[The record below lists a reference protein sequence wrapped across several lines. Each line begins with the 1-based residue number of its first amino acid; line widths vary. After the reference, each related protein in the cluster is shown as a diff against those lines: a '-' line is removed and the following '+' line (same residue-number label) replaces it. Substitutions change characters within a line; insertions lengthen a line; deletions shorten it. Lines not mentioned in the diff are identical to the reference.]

1 MLNFTG
7 NVAGSMEDGKDVL
20 AKQEADFV
28 EVPSEAASADS
39 SRNVGEE
46 TLPSNDDADHLDV
59 HEEHPDYTTFAKKD
73 FVDLLKNLTTE
84 NDFKKVDFILRE
96 VKPLY
101 DELRE
106 KEKEEAL
113 KTFTESGGNADDFEF
128 RPSDLDSSFDA
139 NYRLI
144 RDRRNQFNKS
154 QEEQKNDNYRRKNEL
169 LEQLRAIVDS
179 EDSDQS
185 FNAFKEIQKNWKNVG
200 PVPNAQVKPLWASYS
215 ALVDRFYDHRSISF
229 ELKELDRKKNLE
241 AKVELCVRAEKL
253 IDVERLK
260 DAVRELNELHNEF
273 KHIGP
278 VPKEEKDA
286 VWQRFK
292 AASDAIYAKRDAFLD
307 NLNKEQVK
315 NLDEKLRIA
324 EEVAA
329 FANFE
334 TDRIKEWNQK
344 TQEILAIQKKWEGIG
359 AVTRSK
365 AKEVNKKFWSA
376 FKAFFSKKNVF
387 FRKLDEERDKNL
399 QAKKDIIRQAHEL
412 KESKDWD
419 KTANALKDLQ
429 KKWKDIGPVPEKMR
443 EKVFQEFKEAC
454 DFFFGQRRTQFEK
467 VENEQEVNLKEKD
480 ALCEELENLTATKT
494 GTPEQLQSIIE
505 RFNAIGFV
513 PKKSINDSRNR
524 FKTAVDTFVA
534 HLDGLSGDEKDR
546 LQLEIQLGNLK
557 NDPQG
562 ERKLYQRE
570 QAIRKRISK
579 IENDIATLKNNMEF
593 FGRSKNAEAYK
604 AEFTQQINAATE
616 QLKTLKGQLK
626 LLKTVG

>member
-1 MLNFTG
+1 
-7 NVAGSMEDGKDVL
+7 MEDGKDVM
-20 AKQEADFV
+20 AKQEAGFV
-28 EVPSEAASADS
+28 DVPSEATASVS

-46 TLPSNDDADHLDV
+46 NEAAEDHDHLEV
-59 HEEHPDYTTFAKKD
+59 HEEHPDYSTFAKKD
-73 FVDLLKNLTTE
+73 FVELLKNLTGD

-113 KTFTESGGNADDFEF
+113 KVFVESGGNADDFEY
-128 RPSDLDSSFDA
+128 RGGDLDNAFDA

-154 QEEQKNDNYRRKNEL
+154 QEEQKNENLRRKNEL
-169 LEQLRAIVDS
+169 LEQLRVLVDG

-185 FNAFKEIQKNWKNVG
+185 FNAFKELQKNWKNVG
-200 PVPNAQVKPLWASYS
+200 PVPNAHVKPLWASYT
-215 ALVDRFYDHRSISF
+215 ALVDRFYDHRSIYF

-241 AKVELCVRAEKL
+241 SKVELCVRAEKL
-253 IDVERLK
+253 IEVERLK

-278 VPKEEKDA
+278 VPQGEKDA
-286 VWQRFK
+286 VWHRFK

-329 FANFE
+329 FASFE

-376 FKAFFSKKNVF
+376 FKTFFSRKNIF
-387 FRKLDEERDKNL
+387 FRKLDEEREKNL
-399 QAKKDIIRQAHEL
+399 QAKRDIIRQAHEL
-412 KESKDWD
+412 KESHDWD
-419 KTANALKDLQ
+419 KTANTLKELQ
-429 KKWKDIGPVPEKMR
+429 KSWKDIGPVPEKMR

-454 DFFFGQRRTQFEK
+454 DFFFGQRRNQFEK
-467 VENEQEVNLKEKD
+467 LENEQEVNLQQKD
-480 ALCEELENLTATKT
+480 ALCQELETLTSTRA
-494 GTPEQLQSIIE
+494 GTPEQLQSIVE
-505 RFNAIGFV
+505 RFNSIGFV

-524 FKTAVDTFVA
+524 FKAAVDQFIA
-534 HLDGLSGDEKDR
+534 QLDGLSADDKDR
-546 LQLEIQLGNLK
+546 LQLEVQLGNLK

-570 QAIRKRISK
+570 QTIRKRISK
-579 IENDIATLKNNMEF
+579 IENDIATLRNNMEF

-604 AEFTQQINAATE
+604 AEFAQQIDAATE
-616 QLKTLKGQLK
+616 QLKALKGQLK

>member
-1 MLNFTG
+1 
-7 NVAGSMEDGKDVL
+7 MEDGKEVL

-28 EVPSEAASADS
+28 EVPSEATAAES
-39 SRNVGEE
+39 SRNVGEDHPAPGE
-46 TLPSNDDADHLDV
+46 ESDHLETP
-59 HEEHPDYTTFAKKD
+59 EEHSDYTTFAKKD
-73 FVDLLKNLTTE
+73 FVELLKSLAAD
-84 NDFKKVDFILRE
+84 NDFRKVDFILRE

-106 KEKEEAL
+106 KEKDEAL
-113 KTFTESGGNADDFEF
+113 KVFVESGGSADDFEY
-128 RPSDLDSSFDA
+128 RQSDLDSSFDA
-139 NYRLI
+139 NFRLI
-144 RDRRNQFNKS
+144 RDRKNQFNKS
-154 QEEQKNDNYRRKNEL
+154 QEEQKNENLRRKNEL
-169 LEQLRAIVDS
+169 LEQLRVLVDA

-185 FNAFKEIQKNWKNVG
+185 FNTFKEIQKNWKVVG
-200 PVPNAQVKPLWASYS
+200 SVPNAHVKPLWASYT
-215 ALVDRFYDHRSISF
+215 ALVDRFYDHRSIYF

-241 AKVELCVRAEKL
+241 SKVELCVRAEKL
-253 IDVERLK
+253 LAVEKLK
-260 DAVRELNELHNEF
+260 DAVRELNDLHNEF
-273 KHIGP
+273 KHLGP
-278 VPKEEKDA
+278 VPKDEKDA
-286 VWQRFK
+286 VWHRFK
-292 AASDAIYAKRDAFLD
+292 AASDAIYAKRDTFLD
-307 NLNKEQVK
+307 QINKEQVK

-387 FRKLDEERDKNL
+387 FRKLDEEREKNL
-399 QAKKDIIRQAHEL
+399 QAKRDIIRQAHEL

-443 EKVFQEFKEAC
+443 EKVFQEFKDAC
-454 DFFFGQRRTQFEK
+454 DFFFGQRRNEFDKLEG
-467 VENEQEVNLKEKD
+467 EQETNLQQKD
-480 ALCEELENLTATKT
+480 ALCQELETMTAGKT
-494 GTPEQLQSIIE
+494 GTAEQLQDIVE
-505 RFNAIGFV
+505 RFNSIGFV
-513 PKKSINDSRNR
+513 PKKNINDSKNR
-524 FKTAVDTFVA
+524 FKTAVDQFIA
-534 HLDGLSGDEKDR
+534 RLDLSADEKDR
-546 LQLEIQLGNLK
+546 LSLEVQLGNLR

-570 QAIRKRISK
+570 QGIRKRISK

-593 FGRSKNAEAYK
+593 FGRSKNAAAYK
-604 AEFTQQINAATE
+604 AEFAQQIDAATV
-616 QLKTLKGQLK
+616 QLNALKGQLK

>member
-1 MLNFTG
+1 
-7 NVAGSMEDGKDVL
+7 MEDGKEVL
-20 AKQEADFV
+20 AKQEEGFV
-28 EVPSEAASADS
+28 EVPSESNAGES
-39 SRNVGEE
+39 SRNVGEDQFHSEE
-46 TLPSNDDADHLDV
+46 TDHLEH
-59 HEEHPDYTTFAKKD
+59 HEEHADYSTFTKKD
-73 FVDLLKNLTTE
+73 FVELLKNLSGD
-84 NDFKKVDFILRE
+84 NDFRKVDFILRE

-101 DELRE
+101 DDLRE

-113 KTFTESGGNADDFEF
+113 KVFVQSGGNADDFEY
-128 RPSDLDSSFDA
+128 RPSEFDTSFDA

-144 RDRRNQFNKS
+144 RDRKNQFNKS
-154 QEEQKNDNYRRKNEL
+154 QEEQKNENLRRKNEL
-169 LEQLRAIVDS
+169 LEQLRVLVDG
-179 EDSDQS
+179 EDSDQG
-185 FNAFKEIQKNWKNVG
+185 FNTFKEIQKNWKSVG
-200 PVPNAQVKPLWASYS
+200 PVPNTQVKPLWASYT
-215 ALVDRFYDHRSISF
+215 ALVDRYYDNRSIYF

-241 AKVELCVRAEKL
+241 SKVELCVRAEKL
-253 IDVERLK
+253 MGVEKLK

-307 NLNKEQVK
+307 QINKEQVK

-387 FRKLDEERDKNL
+387 FRKLDEEREKNL
-399 QAKKDIIRQAHEL
+399 HAKKEIIRLAHEL

-419 KTANALKDLQ
+419 KTANTLKDLQ
-429 KKWKDIGPVPEKMR
+429 RRWKDIGPVPEKMR

-454 DFFFGQRRTQFEK
+454 DFFFGQRRNEFDK
-467 VENEQEVNLKEKD
+467 VEGEQEVNLQQKD
-480 ALCEELENLTATKT
+480 ALCQELESLTASKT
-494 GTPEQLQSIIE
+494 GTPDQLQEIVE
-505 RFNAIGFV
+505 KFNAIGFV
-513 PKKSINDSRNR
+513 PKKSINDSKNR
-524 FKTAVDTFVA
+524 FRTAVDQFIA
-534 HLDGLSGDEKDR
+534 QLGISPDEKDR
-546 LQLEIQLGNLK
+546 LQLEVQLGNLR

-604 AEFTQQINAATE
+604 AEFAQQIDAATE

>member
-1 MLNFTG
+1 MEI
-7 NVAGSMEDGKDVL
+7 VAGRMEDGKEVL
-20 AKQEADFV
+20 AKQEAGFV
-28 EVPSEAASADS
+28 EVPSEATPDES
-39 SRNVGEE
+39 SRIVGE
-46 TLPSNDDADHLDV
+46 DHDV
-59 HEEHPDYTTFAKKD
+59 SGEEPEHEEHPDYSTFSKKD
-73 FVDLLKNLTTE
+73 FVELLKTLATD
-84 NDFKKVDFILRE
+84 NDFRKVEFILRE

-113 KTFTESGGNADDFEF
+113 KVFVESGGNADDFEY
-128 RPSDLDSSFDA
+128 RQSDLDSSFDA
-139 NYRLI
+139 NFRLI
-144 RDRRNQFNKS
+144 RDRRNQFHKS
-154 QEEQKNDNYRRKNEL
+154 QEDQKNENLRRKNEL
-169 LEQLRAIVDS
+169 LEQLRVLTDA

-185 FNAFKEIQKNWKNVG
+185 FNTFKEIQKNWKNVG
-200 PVPNAQVKPLWASYS
+200 PVPNTQIKPLWASYT
-215 ALVDRFYDHRSISF
+215 ALVDRFYDNRSIYF

-241 AKVELCVRAEKL
+241 SKVELCVRAEKL
-253 IDVERLK
+253 MEVEKLK

-278 VPKEEKDA
+278 VPKDEKDA

-307 NLNKEQVK
+307 QINKEQVK

-329 FANFE
+329 FASFE

-387 FRKLDEERDKNL
+387 FRKLDEEREKNL

-429 KKWKDIGPVPEKMR
+429 KRWKDLGPVPEKMR

-454 DFFFGQRRTQFEK
+454 DFFFGQRRNEFDKLEG
-467 VENEQEVNLKEKD
+467 EQEVNLQQKD
-480 ALCEELENLTATKT
+480 ALCLELETLTSNKA
-494 GTPEQLQSIIE
+494 GTPDQLQDIVE
-505 RFNAIGFV
+505 RFNALGFV
-513 PKKSINDSRNR
+513 PKKSINDSKNR
-524 FKTAVDTFVA
+524 FKTAVDQFIA
-534 HLDGLSGDEKDR
+534 KLDLPADEKDR
-546 LQLEIQLGNLK
+546 LTLEVTLGNLR

-570 QAIRKRISK
+570 QTIRKRISK

-604 AEFTQQINAATE
+604 AEFAQQIDAATV
-616 QLKTLKGQLK
+616 QLTALKGQLK

>member
-1 MLNFTG
+1 
-7 NVAGSMEDGKDVL
+7 MEDGKDVI
-20 AKQEADFV
+20 AKQEAGFV
-28 EVPSEAASADS
+28 DVPSEATASES
-39 SRNVGEE
+39 SRNVGE
-46 TLPSNDDADHLDV
+46 DIDAPTGESDHLDT
-59 HEEHPDYTTFAKKD
+59 HDDHPDYSSFSKKD
-73 FVDLLKNLTTE
+73 FVDLLKGLTAE
-84 NDFKKVDFILRE
+84 NDFKKIDFILRE

-101 DELRE
+101 DEARD

-113 KTFTESGGNADDFEF
+113 KSFIESGGSADDFEY
-128 RPSDLDSSFDA
+128 RQGELDNSFDA
-139 NYRLI
+139 TYRLL
-144 RDRRNQFNKS
+144 RDRKNQFNRS
-154 QEEQKNDNYRRKNEL
+154 QEEQKNENLRHKNEL
-169 LEQLRAIVDS
+169 LEQLRALVDA

-185 FNAFKEIQKNWKNVG
+185 FHKFKELQKEWKNVG
-200 PVPNAQVKPLWASYS
+200 PVPNSQVKPLWASYS
-215 ALVDRFYDHRSISF
+215 ALVDRFYDNRSIYF

-241 AKVELCVRAEKL
+241 GKIELCVRAEKL
-253 IDVERLK
+253 LEVEKLK

-286 VWQRFK
+286 VWHRFK

-307 NLNKEQVK
+307 QLNKEQVK
-315 NLDEKLRIA
+315 NLDEKLKIA

-344 TQEILAIQKKWEGIG
+344 TQEILALQKRWEGVG

-376 FKAFFSKKNVF
+376 FKAFFSKKSVF
-387 FRKLDEERDKNL
+387 FRKLDEEREKNL
-399 QAKKDIIRQAHEL
+399 AAKREIIQQAHQL

-429 KKWKDIGPVPEKMR
+429 RQWKEIGPVPEKMR

-454 DFFFGQRRTQFEK
+454 DFFFGQRRSQFEK
-467 VENEQEVNLKEKD
+467 VENEQEVNLQEKD
-480 ALCEELENLTATKT
+480 ALCKELEELSATRS
-494 GTPEQLQSIIE
+494 GTVEQLQSIVE
-505 RFNAIGFV
+505 RFNSIGFV

-524 FKTAVDTFVA
+524 FKAAVDQFIA
-534 HLDGLSGDEKDR
+534 QMDGLSEDDKER
-546 LQLEIQLGNLK
+546 LQLEVQLGNLR

-570 QAIRKRISK
+570 QTIRKRISK

-593 FGRSKNAEAYK
+593 FGRSKNADAYK
-604 AEFTQQINAATE
+604 AEFAQQIDAATV
-616 QLKTLKGQLK
+616 QLNALKGQLK

>member
-1 MLNFTG
+1 
-7 NVAGSMEDGKDVL
+7 MEDGKDVM
-20 AKQEADFV
+20 AKQEAGFV
-28 EVPSEAASADS
+28 DVPSEATAGES
-39 SRNVGEE
+39 SRSLGEE
-46 TLPSNDDADHLDV
+46 LHEVSDEADHLDS
-59 HEEHPDYTTFAKKD
+59 HEEHPDYSTFTKKD
-73 FVDLLKNLTTE
+73 FVDLLKNLSGDG
-84 NDFKKVDFILRE
+84 DFKKIDFILRE

-101 DELRE
+101 DDIRD

-113 KTFTESGGNADDFEF
+113 KVFVASGGNADDFEY
-128 RPSDLDSSFDA
+128 RGNDLDNAFDA

-144 RDRRNQFNKS
+144 RDRRNQFNRS
-154 QEEQKNDNYRRKNEL
+154 QEEQKNENFRRKNEL
-169 LEQLRAIVDS
+169 LEQLRLLVDG

-185 FNAFKEIQKNWKNVG
+185 FNAFKEIQKKWKEVG
-200 PVPNAQVKPLWASYS
+200 PVPNAQVKPLWASYT
-215 ALVDRFYDHRSISF
+215 ALVDRFYDHRSIYF

-241 AKVELCVRAEKL
+241 GKIELCVRAEKL
-253 IDVERLK
+253 IEVEKLK

-307 NLNKEQVK
+307 RLNKEQVK

-376 FKAFFSKKNVF
+376 FKAFFSRKNVF
-387 FRKLDEERDKNL
+387 FRKLDEEREKNL
-399 QAKKDIIRQAHEL
+399 HAKRDIIRQALEL
-412 KESKDWD
+412 KESQDWD
-419 KTANALKDLQ
+419 QTANTLKDLQ
-429 KKWKDIGPVPEKMR
+429 KQWKDIGPVPEKMR

-454 DFFFGQRRTQFEK
+454 DFFFGQRRGQFEK
-467 VENEQEVNLKEKD
+467 VEHEQEVNLQQKD
-480 ALCEELENLTATKT
+480 ALCQELETLTTTRT
-494 GTPEQLQSIIE
+494 GTPEQLQSIVE

-513 PKKSINDSRNR
+513 PKKAINDSRNR
-524 FKTAVDTFVA
+524 FKSAVDQFIA
-534 HLDGLSGDEKDR
+534 QLNGLSTDDKDR
-546 LQLEIQLGNLK
+546 LQLEVQLGNLR

-570 QAIRKRISK
+570 QTIRKRISK
-579 IENDIATLKNNMEF
+579 IENDIATLKNNLEF

-604 AEFTQQINAATE
+604 AEFSQQIEAANE
-616 QLKTLKGQLK
+616 QLKALKGQLK

>member
-1 MLNFTG
+1 MKLQ
-7 NVAGSMEDGKDVL
+7 GSMEDGKDVI
-20 AKQEADFV
+20 AKQEAGFV
-28 EVPSEAASADS
+28 DVSSEATPSES
-39 SRNVGEE
+39 SRNVGEDTE
-46 TLPSNDDADHLDV
+46 ASADDSDHLET
-59 HEEHPDYTTFAKKD
+59 HEEHPDYSTFSKKD
-73 FVDLLKNLTTE
+73 FVDLLKNLTAE
-84 NDFKKVDFILRE
+84 NDFKKIDFVLRE
-96 VKPLY
+96 VRPLY
-101 DELRE
+101 DEMRD
-106 KEKEEAL
+106 KEKDEAL
-113 KTFTESGGNADDFEF
+113 KSFVESGGNTDDFEY
-128 RPSDLDSSFDA
+128 RQGDLDNSFDA
-139 NYRLI
+139 TFRLL

-154 QEEQKNDNYRRKNEL
+154 QEEQKNENFRKKNEI
-169 LEQLRAIVDS
+169 LEQLRAIADT

-185 FNAFKEIQKNWKNVG
+185 FNKFKELQKEWKNVG

-215 ALVDRFYDHRSISF
+215 ALVDRFYDNRSIYF

-241 AKVELCVRAEKL
+241 SKIELCVRAEKL
-253 IDVERLK
+253 LEVEKLK
-260 DAVRELNELHNEF
+260 DAVRELNDLHNEF

-286 VWQRFK
+286 VWHRFK
-292 AASDAIYAKRDAFLD
+292 AASDAIYAKRDTFLD
-307 NLNKEQVK
+307 NINKEQVK
-315 NLDEKLRIA
+315 NLDEKLKIA

-344 TQEILAIQKKWEGIG
+344 TQEILALQKKWEGVG

-376 FKAFFSKKNVF
+376 FKAFFSRKNVF

-399 QAKKDIIRQAHEL
+399 VAKKDIIRQALDL

-419 KTANALKDLQ
+419 KTANSLKDLQ
-429 KKWKDIGPVPEKMR
+429 RQWKEIGPVPEKMR
-443 EKVFQEFKEAC
+443 EKIFQEFKDAC
-454 DFFFGQRRTQFEK
+454 DFFFGQRRNQFERIDS
-467 VENEQEVNLKEKD
+467 EQEDNLQQKD
-480 ALCEELENLTATKT
+480 ALCKELEDLTATRL
-494 GTPEQLQSIIE
+494 GTPEQLQSIVE
-505 RFNAIGFV
+505 QFNTIGFV

-524 FKTAVDTFVA
+524 FKEAVDKFIA
-534 HLDGLSGDEKDR
+534 QLGGLSEDERER
-546 LQLEIQLGNLK
+546 LSLEVQLGNLK

-570 QAIRKRISK
+570 QTIRKRISK

-604 AEFTQQINAATE
+604 AEFAQQIDAATV
-616 QLKTLKGQLK
+616 QLNALKGQLK

>member
-1 MLNFTG
+1 M
-7 NVAGSMEDGKDVL
+7 A
-20 AKQEADFV
+20 
-28 EVPSEAASADS
+28 VPSESAPGES
-39 SRNVGEE
+39 SRNMGEDQLSSGEE
-46 TLPSNDDADHLDV
+46 HDHIES
-59 HEEHPDYTTFAKKD
+59 HEEHPDYSTFTKKD
-73 FVDLLKNLTTE
+73 FVELLKNLSGD
-84 NDFKKVDFILRE
+84 NDFRKVDFILRE
-96 VKPLY
+96 VKPLF

-113 KTFTESGGNADDFEF
+113 KVFVESGGNADDFEY
-128 RPSDLDSSFDA
+128 RQGDLDNAFDA

-144 RDRRNQFNKS
+144 RDRKNQFNRS
-154 QEEQKNDNYRRKNEL
+154 QEEQKNENLRRKNDL
-169 LEQLRAIVDS
+169 LEQLRALVDA

-185 FNAFKEIQKNWKNVG
+185 FNTFKEIQKNWKSVG
-200 PVPNAQVKPLWASYS
+200 PVPNAHVKPLWASYT
-215 ALVDRFYDHRSISF
+215 ALVDRFYDHRSIYF

-241 AKVELCVRAEKL
+241 SKVELCVRAEKL
-253 IDVERLK
+253 MEVEKLK

-278 VPKEEKDA
+278 VPKDEKDA
-286 VWQRFK
+286 VWHRFK

-307 NLNKEQVK
+307 QINKEQVK

-329 FANFE
+329 FATFE

-387 FRKLDEERDKNL
+387 FRKLDEEREKNL

-419 KTANALKDLQ
+419 KTANTLKELQ
-429 KKWKDIGPVPEKMR
+429 RKWKEIGPVPEKMR

-454 DFFFGQRRTQFEK
+454 DFFFGQRRNEFEK
-467 VENEQEVNLKEKD
+467 VENEQEVNLAQKD
-480 ALCEELENLTATKT
+480 ALCQELETLTANKS
-494 GTPEQLQSIIE
+494 GTADALQEIVAK
-505 RFNAIGFV
+505 FNSIGFV
-513 PKKSINDSRNR
+513 PKKSINDSKNR
-524 FKTAVDTFVA
+524 FRTAVDQFIA
-534 HLDGLSGDEKDR
+534 QLDLPADEKDR
-546 LQLEIQLGNLK
+546 LQLEVQLGNLR

-604 AEFTQQINAATE
+604 AEFSQQIDAATE

>member
-1 MLNFTG
+1 MKSQ
-7 NVAGSMEDGKDVL
+7 GSMEDGKDVI
-20 AKQEADFV
+20 AKQEAGFV
-28 EVPSEAASADS
+28 DVPSEATASES
-39 SRNVGEE
+39 SRNVGEDIE
-46 TLPSNDDADHLDV
+46 VPADESDHLDS
-59 HEEHPDYTTFAKKD
+59 HEEHPDYSSFTKKD
-73 FVDLLKNLTTE
+73 FVDLLKGLTAE
-84 NDFKKVDFILRE
+84 NDFKKMDFILRE
-96 VKPLY
+96 VKPLF
-101 DELRE
+101 DEARD

-113 KTFTESGGNADDFEF
+113 KSFVESGGNADDFEY
-128 RPSDLDSSFDA
+128 RQGELDNSFDA
-139 NYRLI
+139 TYRLL

-154 QEEQKNDNYRRKNEL
+154 LEEQKNENLRHKNEL
-169 LEQLRAIVDS
+169 LEQLRALVDA

-185 FNAFKEIQKNWKNVG
+185 FNKFKELQKEWKNVG
-200 PVPNAQVKPLWASYS
+200 SVPNSQVKPLWASYT
-215 ALVDRFYDHRSISF
+215 ALVDRFYDNRSIYF
-229 ELKELDRKKNLE
+229 ELKELDRKRNLE
-241 AKVELCVRAEKL
+241 GKIELCVRAEKL
-253 IDVERLK
+253 LEVEKLK

-286 VWQRFK
+286 VWHRFK

-329 FANFE
+329 FAAFE

-376 FKAFFSKKNVF
+376 FKTFFSKKNVF
-387 FRKLDEERDKNL
+387 FRKLDEEREKNL
-399 QAKKDIIRQAHEL
+399 AAKRDIIRQAHEL

-419 KTANALKDLQ
+419 KTANNLKELQ
-429 KKWKDIGPVPEKMR
+429 RQWKEIGPVPEKMR

-454 DFFFGQRRTQFEK
+454 DFFFGQRRSQFEK
-467 VENEQEVNLKEKD
+467 VENEQEVNLEQKD
-480 ALCEELENLTATKT
+480 ALCKELEDLSTTRSGTA
-494 GTPEQLQSIIE
+494 EQLQSIVE

-513 PKKSINDSRNR
+513 PKKAINDSRNR
-524 FKTAVDTFVA
+524 FKAAVDQFIA
-534 HLDGLSGDEKDR
+534 QLEGLSEDEKDR
-546 LQLEIQLGNLK
+546 LQLEVQLGNLR

-570 QAIRKRISK
+570 QTIRKRISK

-593 FGRSKNAEAYK
+593 FGRSKNADAYR
-604 AEFTQQINAATE
+604 AEFTQQIDAATV
-616 QLKTLKGQLK
+616 QLNALKGQLK

>member
-1 MLNFTG
+1 
-7 NVAGSMEDGKDVL
+7 MEDGKDVM
-20 AKQEADFV
+20 AKQEAGFV
-28 EVPSEAASADS
+28 DVPSEAAASES
-39 SRNVGEE
+39 SRSVGEDIDA
-46 TLPSNDDADHLDV
+46 TTDDTDHLDS
-59 HEEHPDYTTFAKKD
+59 HEEHPDYSTFSKKD
-73 FVDLLKNLTTE
+73 FVDLLKSLTAE
-84 NDFKKVDFILRE
+84 NDFKKIDFILRE

-101 DELRE
+101 DEIRD

-113 KTFTESGGNADDFEF
+113 KSFIESGGNADDFEY
-128 RPSDLDSSFDA
+128 RHGELDSSFDA
-139 NYRLI
+139 TYRLL
-144 RDRRNQFNKS
+144 RDRKNQFNKS
-154 QEEQKNDNYRRKNEL
+154 QEEQKNENFRKKTDI
-169 LEQLRAIVDS
+169 LEQLRAIVDA
-179 EDSDQS
+179 EDSDHS
-185 FNAFKEIQKNWKNVG
+185 FNKFKELQKEWKNVG

-215 ALVDRFYDHRSISF
+215 ALVDRFYDNRSIYF
-229 ELKELDRKKNLE
+229 ELKELDRRKNLE
-241 AKVELCVRAEKL
+241 SKVELCVRAEKL
-253 IDVERLK
+253 LEVEKLK
-260 DAVRELNELHNEF
+260 DAVRELNDLHNEF

-278 VPKEEKDA
+278 VPKEDKDA

-344 TQEILAIQKKWEGIG
+344 TQEILAIQKKWEGVG

-399 QAKKDIIRQAHEL
+399 TAKRDIIRQAIEL

-429 KKWKDIGPVPEKMR
+429 RQWKEIGPVPEKMR
-443 EKVFQEFKEAC
+443 EKVFQEFKDAC
-454 DFFFGQRRTQFEK
+454 DFFFGQRRTQFER
-467 VENEQEVNLKEKD
+467 VENEQEINLQQKD
-480 ALCEELENLTATKT
+480 ALCKELEDLGATRM
-494 GTPEQLQSIIE
+494 GTPEQLQDIVE

-524 FKTAVDTFVA
+524 FKEAVDQYIA
-534 HLDGLSGDEKDR
+534 HMSGLSEDEKER
-546 LQLEIQLGNLK
+546 LQLEVQLGNLR

-570 QAIRKRISK
+570 QTIRKRISK
-579 IENDIATLKNNMEF
+579 IENDIATLRNNMEF

-604 AEFTQQINAATE
+604 AEFAQQISEATVQLNA
-616 QLKTLKGQLK
+616 LKGQLK

>member
-1 MLNFTG
+1 
-7 NVAGSMEDGKDVL
+7 MEDGKEVL
-20 AKQEADFV
+20 AKQEAGFV
-28 EVPSEAASADS
+28 EVPSEATPDES
-39 SRNVGEE
+39 SRIVGE
-46 TLPSNDDADHLDV
+46 DHDV
-59 HEEHPDYTTFAKKD
+59 SGEEPEHEEHPDYSTFSKKD
-73 FVDLLKNLTTE
+73 FVELLKTLATD
-84 NDFKKVDFILRE
+84 NDFRKVEFILRE

-113 KTFTESGGNADDFEF
+113 KVFVESGGNADDFEY
-128 RPSDLDSSFDA
+128 RQSDLDSSFDA
-139 NYRLI
+139 NFRLI
-144 RDRRNQFNKS
+144 RDRRNQFHKS
-154 QEEQKNDNYRRKNEL
+154 QEDQKNENLRRKNEL
-169 LEQLRAIVDS
+169 LEQLRVLTDA

-185 FNAFKEIQKNWKNVG
+185 FNTFKEIQKNWKNVG
-200 PVPNAQVKPLWASYS
+200 PVPNTQIKPLWASYT
-215 ALVDRFYDHRSISF
+215 ALVDRFYDNRSIYF

-241 AKVELCVRAEKL
+241 SKVELCVRAEKL
-253 IDVERLK
+253 MEVEKLK

-278 VPKEEKDA
+278 VPKDEKDA

-307 NLNKEQVK
+307 QINKEQVK

-329 FANFE
+329 FASFE

-387 FRKLDEERDKNL
+387 FRKLDEEREKNL

-429 KKWKDIGPVPEKMR
+429 KRWKDLGPVPEKMR

-454 DFFFGQRRTQFEK
+454 DFFFGQRRNEFDKLEG
-467 VENEQEVNLKEKD
+467 EQEVNLQQKD
-480 ALCEELENLTATKT
+480 ALCLELETLTSNKA
-494 GTPEQLQSIIE
+494 GTPDQLQDIVE
-505 RFNAIGFV
+505 RFNALGFV
-513 PKKSINDSRNR
+513 PKKSINDSKNR
-524 FKTAVDTFVA
+524 FKTAVDQFIA
-534 HLDGLSGDEKDR
+534 KLDLPADEKDR
-546 LQLEIQLGNLK
+546 LTLEVTLGNLR

-570 QAIRKRISK
+570 QTIRKRISK

-604 AEFTQQINAATE
+604 AEFAQQIDAATV
-616 QLKTLKGQLK
+616 QLTALKGQLK

>member
-1 MLNFTG
+1 MKSQ
-7 NVAGSMEDGKDVL
+7 GSMEDGKDVI
-20 AKQEADFV
+20 AKQEAGFV
-28 EVPSEAASADS
+28 DIPSEANAGE
-39 SRNVGEE
+39 SRNVGEDVE
-46 TLPSNDDADHLDV
+46 VPADEHDHLDS
-59 HEEHPDYTTFAKKD
+59 HDDHPDYSSFSKKD
-73 FVDLLKNLTTE
+73 FVELLKNLSHE
-84 NDFKKVDFILRE
+84 SDFKKIDFVLRE

-101 DELRE
+101 DEIRD

-113 KTFTESGGNADDFEF
+113 KAFVDSGGNADDFEY
-128 RPSDLDSSFDA
+128 RQGELDNSFDA
-139 NYRLI
+139 TYRLL

-154 QEEQKNDNYRRKNEL
+154 QEEQKNENFRRKNEL
-169 LEQLRAIVDS
+169 LEQLRVLVDA

-185 FNAFKEIQKNWKNVG
+185 FHKFKELQKEWKNVG

-215 ALVDRFYDHRSISF
+215 ALVDRFYDNRSIYF

-241 AKVELCVRAEKL
+241 GKIELCVRAEKL
-253 IDVERLK
+253 LEVERLK

-278 VPKEEKDA
+278 VPKEEKDG
-286 VWQRFK
+286 VWHRFK

-344 TQEILAIQKKWEGIG
+344 TQEILAIQKKWEGVG

-365 AKEVNKKFWSA
+365 AKEVNKKFWSS

-387 FRKLDEERDKNL
+387 FRKLDEEREKNL
-399 QAKKDIIRQAHEL
+399 TAKRDIIRQAHEL

-419 KTANALKDLQ
+419 KTANTLKDLQ
-429 KKWKDIGPVPEKMR
+429 RQWKEIGPVPEKMR

-454 DFFFGQRRTQFEK
+454 DFFFGQRRHQFEK
-467 VENEQEVNLKEKD
+467 VENEQEENLQMKE
-480 ALCEELENLTATKT
+480 ALCKELEDLSASGS
-494 GTPEQLQSIIE
+494 GTVEQLQSIVE
-505 RFNAIGFV
+505 RFNTIGFV

-524 FKTAVDTFVA
+524 FRVAVDQFIAQLGGV
-534 HLDGLSGDEKDR
+534 SEDEKER
-546 LQLEIQLGNLK
+546 LQLEVQLGNLR

-570 QAIRKRISK
+570 QTIRKRISK
-579 IENDIATLKNNMEF
+579 IENDIATLRNNMEF
-593 FGRSKNAEAYK
+593 FGRSKNAAAYK
-604 AEFTQQINAATE
+604 AEFAQQIDAATV
-616 QLKTLKGQLK
+616 QLNALKGQLK

>member
-1 MLNFTG
+1 MEMSG
-7 NVAGSMEDGKDVL
+7 VMEDGKDVL
-20 AKQEADFV
+20 AKQEAGFV
-28 EVPSEAASADS
+28 EAPSEASAGES
-39 SRNVGEE
+39 SRNVGE
-46 TLPSNDDADHLDV
+46 DIDAGTDEAEHLD
-59 HEEHPDYTTFAKKD
+59 EHADYTSFTKKD
-73 FVDLLKNLTTE
+73 FVELLKSLSTE

-101 DELRE
+101 DELRD

-113 KTFTESGGNADDFEF
+113 KVFIESGGNADDFEY
-128 RPSDLDSSFDA
+128 RGNDLDSSFDA

-154 QEEQKNDNYRRKNEL
+154 QEEQKNDNLRRKNDL
-169 LEQLRAIVDS
+169 LEQLRAVVDG

-185 FNAFKEIQKNWKNVG
+185 FTAFKEIQKNWKNVG
-200 PVPNAQVKPLWASYS
+200 PVPNSQVKPLWASYT
-215 ALVDRFYDHRSISF
+215 ALVDRFYDHRSIYF

-241 AKVELCVRAEKL
+241 SKIELCVRAEKL
-253 IDVERLK
+253 IEVEKLK

-286 VWQRFK
+286 VLQRFK

-307 NLNKEQVK
+307 QLNKEQVK

-334 TDRIKEWNQK
+334 TDRIKELNQK

-387 FRKLDEERDKNL
+387 FRKLDEEREKNL
-399 QAKKDIIRQAHEL
+399 HAKREIIRQAHEL

-419 KTANALKDLQ
+419 KTANALKELQ
-429 KKWKDIGPVPEKMR
+429 KQWKDIGPVPEKMR

-454 DFFFGQRRTQFEK
+454 DFFFGQRRNQFER
-467 VENEQEVNLKEKD
+467 VENEQEVNLQAKD
-480 ALCEELENLTATKT
+480 ALCEELEALTATKT
-494 GTPEQLQSIIE
+494 GTPEQLQSIVE

-524 FKTAVDTFVA
+524 FKAAVDTFIA
-534 HLDGLSGDEKDR
+534 QLEGLSEEDKER
-546 LQLEIQLGNLK
+546 LQLEVQLGNLR

-570 QAIRKRISK
+570 QTIRKRISK
-579 IENDIATLKNNMEF
+579 IENDIATLRNNMEF

-604 AEFTQQINAATE
+604 AEFGQQIDAATE
-616 QLKTLKGQLK
+616 QLKALKGQLK

>member
-1 MLNFTG
+1 MEMSG
-7 NVAGSMEDGKDVL
+7 VMEDGKDVL
-20 AKQEADFV
+20 AKQEAGFV
-28 EVPSEAASADS
+28 EVTSEAPAGES
-39 SRNVGEE
+39 SRNVGE
-46 TLPSNDDADHLDV
+46 DIDAGTEDAEHLDG
-59 HEEHPDYTTFAKKD
+59 HDDHADYSSFTKKD
-73 FVDLLKNLTTE
+73 FVELLKNLSSE
-84 NDFKKVDFILRE
+84 NDFKKVDFVLRE

-101 DELRE
+101 DELRD

-113 KTFTESGGNADDFEF
+113 KVFVGSGGNADDFEY
-128 RPSDLDSSFDA
+128 RPGELDSSFDA

-154 QEEQKNDNYRRKNEL
+154 QEEQKNDNLRRKNEL
-169 LEQLRAIVDS
+169 LEQLRTLVDA

-185 FNAFKEIQKNWKNVG
+185 FNIFKEIQKNWKSVG

-215 ALVDRFYDHRSISF
+215 ALVDRFYDHRSIYF
-229 ELKELDRKKNLE
+229 ELKELDRKRNLE
-241 AKVELCVRAEKL
+241 SKVELCVRAEKL
-253 IDVERLK
+253 IEVEKLK

-307 NLNKEQVK
+307 QLNKEQVK

-376 FKAFFSKKNVF
+376 FKTFFSKKNVF
-387 FRKLDEERDKNL
+387 FRKLDEEREKNL
-399 QAKKDIIRQAHEL
+399 QAKREIIHQAHQL
-412 KESKDWD
+412 KESQDWD
-419 KTANALKDLQ
+419 KTANALKALQ
-429 KKWKDIGPVPEKMR
+429 VKWKDIGPVPEKMR

-454 DFFFGQRRTQFEK
+454 DFFFGQRRNQFEK
-467 VENEQEVNLKEKD
+467 VENEQEVNLQAKD
-480 ALCEELENLTATKT
+480 ALCQELETLTATKT
-494 GTPEQLQSIIE
+494 GTADQLQSIVE
-505 RFNAIGFV
+505 RFNALGFV

-524 FKTAVDTFVA
+524 FKAAVDTFIA
-534 HLDGLSGDEKDR
+534 QLDGLSEDERDR
-546 LQLEIQLGNLK
+546 LQLEVQLGNLR

-579 IENDIATLKNNMEF
+579 IENDISTLKNNMEF

-604 AEFTQQINAATE
+604 AEFAQQIDAATE
-616 QLKTLKGQLK
+616 QLKALKGQLK

>member
-1 MLNFTG
+1 
-7 NVAGSMEDGKDVL
+7 MEDDKEVL
-20 AKQEADFV
+20 AKQEAGFV
-28 EVPSEAASADS
+28 DVPSEAAAGES
-39 SRNVGEE
+39 SRSVGEE
-46 TLPSNDDADHLDV
+46 HDTPAEESDHLET
-59 HEEHPDYTTFAKKD
+59 HEEHPDYATFSKKD
-73 FVDLLKNLTTE
+73 FVELLKTLAVD
-84 NDFKKVDFILRE
+84 NDFRKVEFILRE
-96 VKPLY
+96 IKPLY

-113 KTFTESGGNADDFEF
+113 KVFVESGGNADDFEY
-128 RPSDLDSSFDA
+128 RQGDLDNSFDA
-139 NYRLI
+139 NFRLI
-144 RDRRNQFNKS
+144 RDRRNQFHRS
-154 QEEQKNDNYRRKNEL
+154 QEEQKNENLRRKNEL
-169 LEQLRAIVDS
+169 LEQLRVLVDA

-185 FNAFKEIQKNWKNVG
+185 FNTFKEIQKNWKNVG
-200 PVPNAQVKPLWASYS
+200 PVPNTQVKPLWASYT
-215 ALVDRFYDHRSISF
+215 ALVDRFYDNRSIYF
-229 ELKELDRKKNLE
+229 ELKELDRKRNLE

-253 IDVERLK
+253 IEVEKLK

-286 VWQRFK
+286 VWHRFK

-307 NLNKEQVK
+307 QINKEQVK

-365 AKEVNKKFWSA
+365 AKEVNKKFWSS

-387 FRKLDEERDKNL
+387 FRKLDEEREKNL
-399 QAKKDIIRQAHEL
+399 QAKRDIIRQAHEL

-429 KKWKDIGPVPEKMR
+429 KKWKDIGPVPEKLR
-443 EKVFQEFKEAC
+443 EKVFQEFKDAC
-454 DFFFGQRRTQFEK
+454 DFFFGQRRNEFDKAEA
-467 VENEQEVNLKEKD
+467 EQEVNLQQKD
-480 ALCEELENLTATKT
+480 ALCQELETMTSARA
-494 GTPEQLQSIIE
+494 GTPEQLQDIVE
-505 RFNAIGFV
+505 RFNSIGFV
-513 PKKSINDSRNR
+513 PKKSINESKNR
-524 FKTAVDTFVA
+524 FKAAVDNFIA
-534 HLDGLSGDEKDR
+534 QLDLPADEKDR
-546 LQLEIQLGNLK
+546 LTLEVQLGNLR

-593 FGRSKNAEAYK
+593 FGRSKNAAAYK
-604 AEFTQQINAATE
+604 AEFAQQIDAATA
-616 QLKTLKGQLK
+616 QLVALKGQLK

>member
-1 MLNFTG
+1 
-7 NVAGSMEDGKDVL
+7 MEDGKDVM
-20 AKQEADFV
+20 AKQEAGFV
-28 EVPSEAASADS
+28 DAPSEAAASES
-39 SRNVGEE
+39 SRNVGEDTE
-46 TLPSNDDADHLDV
+46 ASVEEAEHLDS
-59 HEEHPDYTTFAKKD
+59 HEEHADYSTFAKKD
-73 FVDLLKNLTTE
+73 FVELLKNLAGE

-101 DELRE
+101 DELRD

-113 KTFTESGGNADDFEF
+113 KTFVESGGNADDFEY
-128 RPSDLDSSFDA
+128 RPGELDNSFDA

-144 RDRRNQFNKS
+144 RDRRNQFNKN
-154 QEEQKNDNYRRKNEL
+154 QEEQKNDNLRRKNEL
-169 LEQLRAIVDS
+169 LEQLRALVDA

-185 FNAFKEIQKNWKNVG
+185 FNKFKEIQKDWKNVG
-200 PVPNAQVKPLWASYS
+200 SVPNTQVKPLWASYT
-215 ALVDRFYDHRSISF
+215 ALVDRFYDNRSIYF

-241 AKVELCVRAEKL
+241 SKFELCVRAEKL
-253 IDVERLK
+253 LEIEKLK

-278 VPKEEKDA
+278 VPKDEKDA
-286 VWQRFK
+286 VWHRFK

-307 NLNKEQVK
+307 QLNKEQVK

-387 FRKLDEERDKNL
+387 FRKLDEEREKNL
-399 QAKKDIIRQAHEL
+399 TAKREIIKQAHDL
-412 KESKDWD
+412 KQSQDWD

-429 KKWKDIGPVPEKMR
+429 ARWKDIGPVPEKLR

-467 VENEQEVNLKEKD
+467 LENEQEVNLQQKE
-480 ALCEELENLTATKT
+480 ALCKELEDLTATGA
-494 GTPEQLQSIIE
+494 GTPEQLQTIVE
-505 RFNAIGFV
+505 RFNSIGFV

-524 FKTAVDTFVA
+524 FKAAVDQFIA
-534 HLDGLSGDEKDR
+534 QLNGLSGDDKDR
-546 LQLEIQLGNLK
+546 LQLEVQLGNLR

-570 QAIRKRISK
+570 QGIRKRISK
-579 IENDIATLKNNMEF
+579 IENDIVTLKNNIEF

-604 AEFTQQINAATE
+604 AEFAQQIDAATV
-616 QLKTLKGQLK
+616 QLNALKGQLK

>member
-1 MLNFTG
+1 
-7 NVAGSMEDGKDVL
+7 MEDGKDVM
-20 AKQEADFV
+20 AKQEAGFV
-28 EVPSEAASADS
+28 EVPSEATAVDS

-46 TLPSNDDADHLDV
+46 IEAGSDEADHLDV
-59 HEEHPDYTTFAKKD
+59 HEEHPDYSTFTKKD
-73 FVDLLKNLTTE
+73 FVDLLKSLTGE
-84 NDFKKVDFILRE
+84 NDFKKVDFVLRE

-101 DELRE
+101 DELRD

-113 KTFTESGGNADDFEF
+113 KTFVDQGGNADDFEY
-128 RPSDLDSSFDA
+128 RGSDLDSSFDA

-154 QEEQKNDNYRRKNEL
+154 QEEQKNENFRRKNEL
-169 LEQLRAIVDS
+169 LEQLRLLVDA

-185 FNAFKEIQKNWKNVG
+185 FNTFKEIQKNWKNVG
-200 PVPNAQVKPLWASYS
+200 PVPNAQVKPLWASYT
-215 ALVDRFYDHRSISF
+215 ALVDRFYDHRSIYF

-241 AKVELCVRAEKL
+241 SKIELCVRAEKL
-253 IDVERLK
+253 MEVEKLK

-344 TQEILAIQKKWEGIG
+344 TQEILAIQKKWEGVG

-387 FRKLDEERDKNL
+387 FRKLDEEREKNL
-399 QAKKDIIRQAHEL
+399 QAKREIIKQAHEL
-412 KESKDWD
+412 KESHDWD
-419 KTANALKDLQ
+419 KTANALKELQ
-429 KKWKDIGPVPEKMR
+429 RKWKDIGPVPEKMR

-454 DFFFGQRRTQFEK
+454 DFFFGQRRNQFER
-467 VENEQEVNLKEKD
+467 VENEQEVNLQQKD
-480 ALCEELENLTATKT
+480 ALCQELESLTATRS
-494 GTPEQLQSIIE
+494 GTPEQLQSIVE

-513 PKKSINDSRNR
+513 PKKAINDSRNR
-524 FKTAVDTFVA
+524 FKVAVDQFIA
-534 HLDGLSGDEKDR
+534 QLDGVSPDDKER
-546 LQLEIQLGNLK
+546 MQLEVQLGNLK

-570 QAIRKRISK
+570 QTIRKRISK

-593 FGRSKNAEAYK
+593 FGRSKNADAYK
-604 AEFTQQINAATE
+604 AEFASQIDAANE
-616 QLKTLKGQLK
+616 QLKVLKGQLK

>member
-1 MLNFTG
+1 
-7 NVAGSMEDGKDVL
+7 MEEGKDVI
-20 AKQEADFV
+20 AKQEAGFV
-28 EVPSEAASADS
+28 DIPSEAAAGES
-39 SRNVGEE
+39 SRNVGE
-46 TLPSNDDADHLDV
+46 DAEVHTDEPDHLDS
-59 HEEHPDYTTFAKKD
+59 HEEHPDYSSFSKKD
-73 FVDLLKNLTTE
+73 FVDLLKGLTAE
-84 NDFKKVDFILRE
+84 NDFRKIDFILRE

-101 DELRE
+101 DEARD

-113 KTFTESGGNADDFEF
+113 KTFVESGGNADDFEY
-128 RPSDLDSSFDA
+128 RQGELDNSFDA
-139 NYRLI
+139 TYRLL
-144 RDRRNQFNKS
+144 RDRKNQFNRS
-154 QEEQKNDNYRRKNEL
+154 QEEQKNENLRHKNEL
-169 LEQLRAIVDS
+169 LEQLRSLVDA

-185 FNAFKEIQKNWKNVG
+185 FNKFKELQKEWKNVG
-200 PVPNAQVKPLWASYS
+200 PVPNSQVKPLWASYS
-215 ALVDRFYDHRSISF
+215 ALVDRFYDNRSIYF

-241 AKVELCVRAEKL
+241 SKVELCVRAEKL
-253 IDVERLK
+253 LEIEKLK

-286 VWQRFK
+286 VWHRFK

-399 QAKKDIIRQAHEL
+399 TAKRDIIRQAHEL

-419 KTANALKDLQ
+419 KTANALKELQ
-429 KKWKDIGPVPEKMR
+429 RQWKEIGPVPEKMR
-443 EKVFQEFKEAC
+443 EKVFQEFKDAC
-454 DFFFGQRRTQFEK
+454 DFFFGQRRSQFEK
-467 VENEQEVNLKEKD
+467 VENEQEINLQMKD
-480 ALCEELENLTATKT
+480 ELCKELEDLSATNSGTAD
-494 GTPEQLQSIIE
+494 QLQSIVQ

-524 FKTAVDTFVA
+524 FKAAVDHFIE
-534 HLDGLSGDEKDR
+534 HISGLSEDEKER
-546 LQLEIQLGNLK
+546 LQLEVQLGNLR

-570 QAIRKRISK
+570 QTIRKRISK
-579 IENDIATLKNNMEF
+579 IENDISTLRNNMEF
-593 FGRSKNAEAYK
+593 FGRSKNAAAYK
-604 AEFTQQINAATE
+604 AEFAQQIDAATV
-616 QLKTLKGQLK
+616 QLNALKGQLK

>member
-1 MLNFTG
+1 
-7 NVAGSMEDGKDVL
+7 MEDGKDVM
-20 AKQEADFV
+20 ANQEAGFV
-28 EVPSEAASADS
+28 EVSSEATAGES
-39 SRNVGEE
+39 SRNVGEDGYVGTDE
-46 TLPSNDDADHLDV
+46 SEHLDT
-59 HEEHPDYTTFAKKD
+59 HEEHPDYSTFAKKD
-73 FVDLLKNLTTE
+73 FVELLKNLSTE
-84 NDFKKVDFILRE
+84 NDFKKVDFVLRE
-96 VKPLY
+96 VKPLF
-101 DELRE
+101 DDLRE

-113 KTFTESGGNADDFEF
+113 KTFVESGGNADDFEY
-128 RPSDLDSSFDA
+128 RAGDLDNAFDA

-144 RDRRNQFNKS
+144 RDRRNQFNKN
-154 QEEQKNDNYRRKNEL
+154 QEEQKNDNLRRKNEL
-169 LEQLRAIVDS
+169 LEQLRALVDA

-185 FNAFKEIQKNWKNVG
+185 FNTFKDIQKNWKNVG
-200 PVPNAQVKPLWASYS
+200 PVPNTQVKSLWASYT
-215 ALVDRFYDHRSISF
+215 ALVDRFYDNRSIYF

-241 AKVELCVRAEKL
+241 SKVELCVRAENLMK
-253 IDVERLK
+253 IEKLK

-387 FRKLDEERDKNL
+387 FRKLDEEREKNL
-399 QAKKDIIRQAHEL
+399 QAKREIIKQALEL
-412 KESKDWD
+412 KESHDWD

-429 KKWKDIGPVPEKMR
+429 KRWKDLGPVPEKMR
-443 EKVFQEFKEAC
+443 EKIFQEFKDAC
-454 DFFFGQRRTQFEK
+454 DFFFGQRRNQFEQ
-467 VENEQEVNLKEKD
+467 VESEQEVNLQQKD
-480 ALCEELENLTATKT
+480 ALCKELEELTASKT
-494 GTPEQLQSIIE
+494 GTSEQLQSIVE

-513 PKKSINDSRNR
+513 PKKAINDSRNR
-524 FKTAVDTFVA
+524 FKAAVDAFIA
-534 HLDGLSGDEKDR
+534 NIGGLSTDDKDR
-546 LQLEIQLGNLK
+546 LSLEVQLGNLK

-570 QAIRKRISK
+570 QTIRKRISK
-579 IENDIATLKNNMEF
+579 IENDISTLKNNMEF

-604 AEFTQQINAATE
+604 AEFAQQIDAATA
-616 QLKTLKGQLK
+616 QLMALKGQLK

>member
-1 MLNFTG
+1 
-7 NVAGSMEDGKDVL
+7 MEDGKEVL
-20 AKQEADFV
+20 AKQEAGFV
-28 EVPSEAASADS
+28 EVPSEGSPGES
-39 SRNVGEE
+39 SRNVGEDQF
-46 TLPSNDDADHLDV
+46 PSSEEHDHLETP
-59 HEEHPDYTTFAKKD
+59 EEHPDYSTFTKKD
-73 FVDLLKNLTTE
+73 FVELLKNLSTD
-84 NDFKKVDFILRE
+84 NDFRKVDFILRE
-96 VKPLY
+96 VKPLF
-101 DELRE
+101 DDLRE

-113 KTFTESGGNADDFEF
+113 KVFVESGGNADDFEY
-128 RPSDLDSSFDA
+128 RSGELDNAFDA
-139 NYRLI
+139 NFRLI
-144 RDRRNQFNKS
+144 RDRKNQFNRS
-154 QEEQKNDNYRRKNEL
+154 QEEQKNENLRRKNEL
-169 LEQLRAIVDS
+169 LEQLRMLVDA

-185 FNAFKEIQKNWKNVG
+185 FNTFKEIQKNWKHVG
-200 PVPNAQVKPLWASYS
+200 PVPNTQVKPLWASYT
-215 ALVDRFYDHRSISF
+215 ALVDRFYDNRSIYF

-241 AKVELCVRAEKL
+241 SKVELCVRAEKL
-253 IDVERLK
+253 MEIEKLK

-286 VWQRFK
+286 VWHRFK

-307 NLNKEQVK
+307 QINKEQVK

-387 FRKLDEERDKNL
+387 FRKLDEEREKNL

-429 KKWKDIGPVPEKMR
+429 RRWKDIGPVPEKMR

-454 DFFFGQRRTQFEK
+454 DFFFGQRRNEFEK
-467 VENEQEVNLKEKD
+467 VESEQEVNLQQKD
-480 ALCEELENLTATKT
+480 ALCQELESMTTNKS
-494 GTPEQLQSIIE
+494 GTPGQLQDIVAK
-505 RFNAIGFV
+505 FNSIGFV
-513 PKKSINDSRNR
+513 PKKSINDSKNR
-524 FKTAVDTFVA
+524 FRTAVDNFVA
-534 HLDGLSGDEKDR
+534 QLDIPADEKDR
-546 LQLEIQLGNLK
+546 LQLEVQLGNLK

-604 AEFTQQINAATE
+604 AEFSQQIDAATE
-616 QLKTLKGQLK
+616 QLKALKGQLK

>member
-1 MLNFTG
+1 
-7 NVAGSMEDGKDVL
+7 MEDGKDVM
-20 AKQEADFV
+20 ANQEAGFV
-28 EVPSEAASADS
+28 EVSSEATAGES
-39 SRNVGEE
+39 SRNVGEDGYVGTDE
-46 TLPSNDDADHLDV
+46 SEHLDT
-59 HEEHPDYTTFAKKD
+59 HEEHPDYSTFAKKD
-73 FVDLLKNLTTE
+73 FVELLKNLSTE
-84 NDFKKVDFILRE
+84 NDFKKVDFVLRE
-96 VKPLY
+96 VKPLF
-101 DELRE
+101 DDLRE

-113 KTFTESGGNADDFEF
+113 KTFVESGGNADDFEY
-128 RPSDLDSSFDA
+128 RAGDLDNAFDA

-144 RDRRNQFNKS
+144 RDRRNQFNKN
-154 QEEQKNDNYRRKNEL
+154 QEEQKNDNLRRKNEL
-169 LEQLRAIVDS
+169 LEQLRALVDA

-185 FNAFKEIQKNWKNVG
+185 FNTFKDIQKNWKNVG
-200 PVPNAQVKPLWASYS
+200 PVPNTQVKSLWASYT
-215 ALVDRFYDHRSISF
+215 ALVDRFYDNRSIYF

-241 AKVELCVRAEKL
+241 SKVELCVRAENLMK
-253 IDVERLK
+253 IEKLK

-387 FRKLDEERDKNL
+387 FRKLDEEREKNL
-399 QAKKDIIRQAHEL
+399 QAKREIIKQALEL
-412 KESKDWD
+412 KESHDWD

-429 KKWKDIGPVPEKMR
+429 KRWKDLGPVPEKMR
-443 EKVFQEFKEAC
+443 EKIFQEFKDAC
-454 DFFFGQRRTQFEK
+454 DFFFGQRRNQFEQ
-467 VENEQEVNLKEKD
+467 VESEQEVNLQQKD
-480 ALCEELENLTATKT
+480 ALCKELEELTASKT
-494 GTPEQLQSIIE
+494 GTSEQLQSIVE

-513 PKKSINDSRNR
+513 PKKAINDSRNR
-524 FKTAVDTFVA
+524 FKAAVDAFIA
-534 HLDGLSGDEKDR
+534 NIGGLSTDDKDR
-546 LQLEIQLGNLK
+546 LSLEVQLGNLK

-570 QAIRKRISK
+570 QTIRKRISK

-604 AEFTQQINAATE
+604 AEFAQQIDAATV
-616 QLKTLKGQLK
+616 QLMALKGQLK

>member
-1 MLNFTG
+1 
-7 NVAGSMEDGKDVL
+7 MEDGKEVIDV
-20 AKQEADFV
+20 EHGD
-28 EVPSEAASADS
+28 E
-39 SRNVGEE
+39 G
-46 TLPSNDDADHLDV
+46 DHLET
-59 HEEHPDYTTFAKKD
+59 HEEHPDYSTFAKKD
-73 FVDLLKNLTTE
+73 FVDLLKNLASE
-84 NDFKKVDFILRE
+84 NDFKKVDFVLRE

-101 DELRE
+101 DDLRD

-113 KTFTESGGNADDFEF
+113 KTFVESGGNADDFEY
-128 RPSDLDSSFDA
+128 RGSDLDSAFDA

-144 RDRRNQFNKS
+144 RDRKNQFNKN
-154 QEEQKNDNYRRKNEL
+154 QEEQKNENFRRKNDI
-169 LEQLRAIVDS
+169 LEQLRGVVDS
-179 EDSDQS
+179 EDSDQT
-185 FNAFKEIQKNWKNVG
+185 FNKFKELQKEWKQVG
-200 PVPNAQVKPLWASYS
+200 PVPNAHVKPLWASYT
-215 ALVDRFYDHRSISF
+215 ALVDRFYDHRSIYF

-241 AKVELCVRAEKL
+241 SKVELCVRAEKL
-253 IDVERLK
+253 IEIEKLK

-292 AASDAIYAKRDAFLD
+292 AASDAIYTKRDAFLD

-387 FRKLDEERDKNL
+387 FRKLDEEREKNL
-399 QAKKDIIRQAHEL
+399 AAKREIIKQAHDL

-429 KKWKDIGPVPEKMR
+429 VKWKDIGPVPEKMR

-454 DFFFGQRRTQFEK
+454 DFFFGQRRDQFSK
-467 VENEQEVNLKEKD
+467 VENEQEVNLQQKD
-480 ALCEELENLTATKT
+480 ALCQELEALTASKT
-494 GTPEQLQSIIE
+494 GTSEQLQSIVE
-505 RFNAIGFV
+505 RFNALGFV

-524 FKTAVDTFVA
+524 FKTAVDQFIA
-534 HLDGLSGDEKDR
+534 
-546 LQLEIQLGNLK
+546 QLGGVSQDQKDKLELEVELGTLK

-570 QAIRKRISK
+570 QTIRKKISK
-579 IENDIATLKNNMEF
+579 LENDISTLKNNMEF

-604 AEFTQQINAATE
+604 AEFAQQIDAANE

>member
-1 MLNFTG
+1 
-7 NVAGSMEDGKDVL
+7 MEDGKDVM
-20 AKQEADFV
+20 AKQEAGFV
-28 EVPSEAASADS
+28 DVPSEATATQSSRTVGEDIETSADDS
-39 SRNVGEE
+39 
-46 TLPSNDDADHLDV
+46 DHLDT
-59 HEEHPDYTTFAKKD
+59 HDEHPDYSSFAKKD
-73 FVDLLKNLTTE
+73 FVDLLKNLTAE
-84 NDFKKVDFILRE
+84 NDFKKMDFILRE

-106 KEKEEAL
+106 KEKDEAL
-113 KTFTESGGNADDFEF
+113 KSFVESGGNADDFEY
-128 RPSDLDSSFDA
+128 RQGELDNAFDA
-139 NYRLI
+139 NYRLL
-144 RDRRNQFNKS
+144 RDKRNQFNKN
-154 QEEQKNDNYRRKNEL
+154 QEEQKNENLRKKNEI
-169 LEQLRAIVDS
+169 LEQLRAIADS
-179 EDSDQS
+179 EDSDHS
-185 FNAFKEIQKNWKNVG
+185 FNKFKELQKEWKHVG

-215 ALVDRFYDHRSISF
+215 ALVDRFYDNRSIYF

-241 AKVELCVRAEKL
+241 SKVELCVRAEKL
-253 IDVERLK
+253 IDVEKLK

-286 VWQRFK
+286 VWHRFK
-292 AASDAIYAKRDAFLD
+292 AASDAIYSKRDAFLD

-329 FANFE
+329 FAHFE

-399 QAKKDIIRQAHEL
+399 AAKRDIIRQAHEL

-419 KTANALKDLQ
+419 ATANALKDLQ
-429 KKWKDIGPVPEKMR
+429 RQWKEIGPVPEKMR
-443 EKVFQEFKEAC
+443 EKVFQEFKDAC
-454 DFFFGQRRTQFEK
+454 DFFFGQRRTQFER
-467 VENEQEVNLKEKD
+467 VENEQEVNLQEKD
-480 ALCEELENLTATKT
+480 ALCKELEDLGATRM
-494 GTPEQLQSIIE
+494 GTPEQLQSIVE

-524 FKTAVDTFVA
+524 FKAAVDQYIA
-534 HLDGLSGDEKDR
+534 LLSGLSEDDKER
-546 LQLEIQLGNLK
+546 LSLEVQLGNLR

-570 QAIRKRISK
+570 QTIRKRISK
-579 IENDIATLKNNMEF
+579 IENDIATLRNNMEF

-604 AEFTQQINAATE
+604 AEFAQQIDAATA
-616 QLKTLKGQLK
+616 QLNALKGQLK

>member
-1 MLNFTG
+1 
-7 NVAGSMEDGKDVL
+7 MEDGK
-20 AKQEADFV
+20 
-28 EVPSEAASADS
+28 EVIDIEHGD
-39 SRNVGEE
+39 E
-46 TLPSNDDADHLDV
+46 ADHLDT
-59 HEEHPDYTTFAKKD
+59 HEEHPDYSTFTKKD
-73 FVDLLKNLTTE
+73 FVDLLKNLSTE

-101 DELRE
+101 DELRD

-113 KTFTESGGNADDFEF
+113 KTFVESGGNADDFEY
-128 RPSDLDSSFDA
+128 RGTDTDSAFDA

-144 RDRRNQFNKS
+144 RDRKNQFNKN
-154 QEEQKNDNYRRKNEL
+154 QEEQKNENFRRKNEI
-169 LEQLRAIVDS
+169 LEQLRALVDS
-179 EDSDQS
+179 EDSDET
-185 FNAFKEIQKNWKNVG
+185 FHKFKELQKQWKQVG
-200 PVPNAQVKPLWASYS
+200 PVPNAHVKPLWASYT
-215 ALVDRFYDHRSISF
+215 ALVDRFYDHRSIYF

-241 AKVELCVRAEKL
+241 SKVDLCVRAEKL
-253 IDVERLK
+253 MEIEKLK

-344 TQEILAIQKKWEGIG
+344 TQEILAIQKKWEGVG

-376 FKAFFSKKNVF
+376 FKAFFSRKNVF
-387 FRKLDEERDKNL
+387 FRKLDEEREKNL
-399 QAKKDIIRQAHEL
+399 AAKREIIKQAHEL
-412 KESKDWD
+412 KQSTDWD
-419 KTANALKDLQ
+419 KTANSLKELQ
-429 KKWKDIGPVPEKMR
+429 RQWKDIGPVPEKMR

-454 DFFFGQRRTQFEK
+454 DFFFGQRRDQFSK
-467 VENEQEVNLKEKD
+467 VENEQEVNLQQKE
-480 ALCEELENLTATKT
+480 ALCQELEALTASKT
-494 GTPEQLQSIIE
+494 GTAEQLQSIVE

-513 PKKSINDSRNR
+513 PKKAINDSRNR
-524 FKTAVDTFVA
+524 FKAAVDQFIAQLGGV
-534 HLDGLSGDEKDR
+534 SQDEKDK
-546 LQLEIQLGNLK
+546 LELEVQLGSLK

-604 AEFTQQINAATE
+604 AEFAQQIDAANE

-626 LLKTVG
+626 MLKTVG

>member
-1 MLNFTG
+1 
-7 NVAGSMEDGKDVL
+7 MEDGKDVL
-20 AKQEADFV
+20 AKQEAGFV
-28 EVPSEAASADS
+28 DVRSEAAAAES
-39 SRNVGEE
+39 SRSVGEDIEAGSDE
-46 TLPSNDDADHLDV
+46 TDHLDA
-59 HEEHPDYTTFAKKD
+59 HEEHPDYTTFTKKD
-73 FVDLLKNLTTE
+73 FVELLKTLSGE

-96 VKPLY
+96 VKPIY
-101 DELRE
+101 DELRD
-106 KEKEEAL
+106 KEKGEAL
-113 KTFTESGGNADDFEF
+113 KVFVEGGGNADDFEY
-128 RPSDLDSSFDA
+128 RGSDLDNAFDA

-144 RDRRNQFNKS
+144 RDRRNQFNKN
-154 QEEQKNDNYRRKNEL
+154 QEEQKNDNLRRKNEL
-169 LEQLRAIVDS
+169 LEQLRLLVDS

-185 FNAFKEIQKNWKNVG
+185 FNTFKEIQKKWKDIG
-200 PVPNAQVKPLWASYS
+200 QVPNAQVKPLWASYT
-215 ALVDRFYDHRSISF
+215 ALVDRFYDHRSIYF

-241 AKVELCVRAEKL
+241 AKVELCVRAENLLK
-253 IDVERLK
+253 VEKLK

-307 NLNKEQVK
+307 QLNKEQVK

-387 FRKLDEERDKNL
+387 FRKLDEEREKNL
-399 QAKKDIIRQAHEL
+399 QAKREIIRQAHEL
-412 KESKDWD
+412 KESHDWD
-419 KTANALKDLQ
+419 KTANALKELQ
-429 KKWKDIGPVPEKMR
+429 KNWKDIGPVPEKIR

-454 DFFFGQRRTQFEK
+454 DFFFGQRRSQFEK
-467 VENEQEVNLKEKD
+467 VENEQEVNLQQKD
-480 ALCEELENLTATKT
+480 ALCQELETLTAART
-494 GTPEQLQSIIE
+494 GTPEQLQSIVE

-513 PKKSINDSRNR
+513 PKKAINDSRNR
-524 FKTAVDTFVA
+524 FKTAVDQFIA
-534 HLDGLSGDEKDR
+534 QLDGVSHDEKEK
-546 LQLEIQLGNLK
+546 LQLEVQLGNLR

-570 QAIRKRISK
+570 QTIRKRISK

-593 FGRSKNAEAYK
+593 FGRSKNADAYK
-604 AEFTQQINAATE
+604 AEFTQQIDAANE
-616 QLKTLKGQLK
+616 QLKALKGQLK

>member
-1 MLNFTG
+1 
-7 NVAGSMEDGKDVL
+7 MEDGKDVL
-20 AKQEADFV
+20 AKQEAGFV
-28 EVPSEAASADS
+28 EVPSEATAGDS
-39 SRNVGEE
+39 SRNVGEDN
-46 TLPSNDDADHLDV
+46 LHASDDADHLDS
-59 HEEHPDYTTFAKKD
+59 HEEHPDYSTFTKKD
-73 FVDLLKNLTTE
+73 FVELLKGLSSD
-84 NDFKKVDFILRE
+84 NDFRKVEFILRE

-106 KEKEEAL
+106 KEKDEAL
-113 KTFTESGGNADDFEF
+113 KVFIESGGNADDFEY
-128 RPSDLDSSFDA
+128 RQGDLDNAFDA

-154 QEEQKNDNYRRKNEL
+154 QEEQKNENLRRKNEL
-169 LEQLRAIVDS
+169 LEQLRVLVDA

-185 FNAFKEIQKNWKNVG
+185 FNTFKEIQKNWKNVG
-200 PVPNAQVKPLWASYS
+200 PVPNAHVKPLWASYT
-215 ALVDRFYDHRSISF
+215 ALVDRFYDNRSIYF

-241 AKVELCVRAEKL
+241 SKVELCVRAEKL
-253 IDVERLK
+253 MEVEKLK

-286 VWQRFK
+286 VWHRFK

-307 NLNKEQVK
+307 QINKEQVK

-376 FKAFFSKKNVF
+376 FKAFFSRKNVF
-387 FRKLDEERDKNL
+387 FRKLDEEREKNL
-399 QAKKDIIRQAHEL
+399 QAKRDIIRQAHEL

-419 KTANALKDLQ
+419 RTANALKDLQ
-429 KKWKDIGPVPEKMR
+429 RQWKDIGPVPEKMR

-454 DFFFGQRRTQFEK
+454 DFFFGQRRNEFEK
-467 VENEQEVNLKEKD
+467 VENEQEVNLRQKD
-480 ALCEELENLTATKT
+480 ALCQELETMTSAKN
-494 GTPEQLQSIIE
+494 GTVEQLHDIVE

-513 PKKSINDSRNR
+513 PKKSINDSKNR
-524 FKTAVDTFVA
+524 FRTAVDAFIA
-534 HLDGLSGDEKDR
+534 QLDIPADEKDR
-546 LQLEIQLGNLK
+546 LQLEVQLGNLR

-604 AEFTQQINAATE
+604 AEFAQQIDTANE
-616 QLKTLKGQLK
+616 QLKALKGQLK

>member
-1 MLNFTG
+1 
-7 NVAGSMEDGKDVL
+7 MEDGKDVL
-20 AKQEADFV
+20 AKQEAGFV
-28 EVPSEAASADS
+28 DVPSEATASES
-39 SRNVGEE
+39 SRNVGEDNFHAGE
-46 TLPSNDDADHLDV
+46 DTDHLES
-59 HEEHPDYTTFAKKD
+59 HEEHPDYSTFTKKD
-73 FVDLLKNLTTE
+73 FVELLKGLSAD
-84 NDFKKVDFILRE
+84 NDFRKVEFILRE

-101 DELRE
+101 DELRD

-113 KTFTESGGNADDFEF
+113 KVFVESGGNADDFEF
-128 RPSDLDSSFDA
+128 RPSDLDTSFDA

-144 RDRRNQFNKS
+144 RDRKNQFNRN
-154 QEEQKNDNYRRKNEL
+154 QEEQKNDNLRRKNEL
-169 LEQLRAIVDS
+169 LEQLRVLVDA

-185 FNAFKEIQKNWKNVG
+185 FNTFKEIQKNWKNVG
-200 PVPNAQVKPLWASYS
+200 PVPNAQVKPLWASYT
-215 ALVDRFYDHRSISF
+215 ALVDRFYDHRSIYF

-241 AKVELCVRAEKL
+241 SKVELCVRAEKL
-253 IDVERLK
+253 MEVEKLK

-307 NLNKEQVK
+307 QINKEQVK

-387 FRKLDEERDKNL
+387 FRKLDEEREKNL
-399 QAKKDIIRQAHEL
+399 AAKREIIRQAHEL

-429 KKWKDIGPVPEKMR
+429 RKWKDIGPVPEKMR

-454 DFFFGQRRTQFEK
+454 DFFFGQRRNEFEK
-467 VENEQEVNLKEKD
+467 VENEQEVNLQQKD
-480 ALCEELENLTATKT
+480 ALCQELEAMTAGRT
-494 GTPEQLQSIIE
+494 GSVDQLHDIVE

-513 PKKSINDSRNR
+513 PKKAINDSKNR
-524 FKTAVDTFVA
+524 FREAVDQFIA
-534 HLDGLSGDEKDR
+534 KLDIPADDKER
-546 LQLEIQLGNLK
+546 LQLEVQLGNLR

-604 AEFTQQINAATE
+604 AEFAQQIDTANE
-616 QLKTLKGQLK
+616 QLKALKGQLK